1 LSDKYRATLQMDA
14 SQPHAR
20 SGELS
25 FEYSRWLSSAPPG
38 EEVVISGMSG
48 RLPDSRNIHEF
59 RDNLFSK
66 TDMVNDDDR
75 RWKLDHPEVPQRSAK
90 MRNINHL
97 DVGYFGV
104 HHRQANMMDPMMRI
118 LLETAVEA
126 IIDAGM
132 NPSEV
137 GRFEDRSLRGCVL
150 VGHGEQHPDECYRT
164 AEIWNDRVD
173 LDGGTAGTELVCF
186 RYLRSLNAHRIS
198 YFLKLKGPACN
209 VDTACSSS
217 LNALDVAFRAIRS
230 GQCDNAIVGGSSV
243 LLHPGGTL
251 QFFRYCHL
259 HTLINAFSCWI
270 FFSDWEY

>member
-1 LSDKYRATLQMDA
+1 MDA

-20 SGELS
+20 SGKLS
-25 FEYSRWLSSAPPG
+25 FEYSRWLSSAAPG

-104 HHRQANMMDPMMRI
+104 HHRQANIMDPMMRI

-137 GRFEDRSLRGCVL
+137 EGS
-150 VGHGEQHPDECYRT
+150 RT
-164 AEIWNDRVD
+164 GVFTGACWSDMENSILTSV
-173 LDGGTAGTELVCF
+173 TEPQKF
-186 RYLRSLNAHRIS
+186 
-198 YFLKLKGPACN
+198 GM
-209 VDTACSSS
+209 T
-217 LNALDVAFRAIRS
+217 
-230 GQCDNAIVGGSSV
+230 G
-243 LLHPGGTL
+243 
-251 QFFRYCHL
+251 
-259 HTLINAFSCWI
+259 
-270 FFSDWEY
+270 